1 MPKATEV
8 HAGNANKKLPKI
20 NWELDSW
27 LTVTKCLWVYG
38 IISIVSISSPDTKL
52 FNMKK
57 WLKWLMELKILIHK
71 IVTKFWHTL
80 NKNWKISCKTNT
92 QRNQSLKRVK
102 NLKMMMI
109 QTRKVIMKSKNK
121 KQSRRQK
128 PMIKKR
134 NKKQRNST
142 KLNLKNKNRK
152 HFCHLKKKSYIKSTM
167 KNM

>member
-1 MPKATEV
+1 
-8 HAGNANKKLPKI
+8 
-20 NWELDSW
+20 
-27 LTVTKCLWVYG
+27 
-38 IISIVSISSPDTKL
+38 
-52 FNMKK
+52 
-57 WLKWLMELKILIHK
+57 
-71 IVTKFWHTL
+71 
-80 NKNWKISCKTNT
+80 
-92 QRNQSLKRVK
+92 
-102 NLKMMMI
+102 MMI